1 MGNFKDY
8 KACSDEELIDRL
20 RAGETDITEYLC
32 DKYKDLVR
40 KGARSMFILGGDTED
55 LIQEGMIGLYQ
66 AIRDYRDDRDTKF
79 MTFAS
84 RCIDRKLA
92 SAVQHALRQKH
103 RPLNSYVSLS
113 DEENQD
119 LPGPDYSDPEQ
130 IVIANERIAQL
141 KKQIREKLTPLENHV
156 LSGYLEGKS
165 YEVIAGEL
173 GKSPKSVDNALR
185 RVREK
190 IRGGIKDEM
199 S

>member
-1 MGNFKDY
+1 MMHYERETDEKLIERFRRGELAAADFLMEKY
-8 KACSDEELIDRL
+8 KELVRQKA
-20 RAGETDITEYLC
+20 RAMFLVGGETD
-32 DKYKDLVR
+32 
-40 KGARSMFILGGDTED
+40 D